1 MLATSKKLVIGVT
14 ITDLQM
20 LHKIYV
26 QFYSIVEVVVEDDC
40 DSSNNS
46 LYKTFVQGINSKK
59 IRVPRLYYLRTLLQ
73 NCISCAK
80 I

>member
-46 LYKTFVQGINSKK
+46 LYKTFSQGINSKK
-59 IRVPRLYYLRTLLQ
+59 LESPDHTIWEL
-73 NCISCAK
+73 SCK
-80 I
+80 IVFHVLK

>member
-59 IRVPRLYYLRTLLQ
+59 IRVPRPYYLRTLL
-73 NCISCAK
+73 
-80 I
+80 

>member
-26 QFYSIVEVVVEDDC
+26 QFYSIVEVVVEDDY

-59 IRVPRLYYLRTLLQ
+59 IRVPRPYYLRTLL
-73 NCISCAK
+73 
-80 I
+80 